1 MKRQI
6 KLPKPYVK
14 TLDGYIIKKFLG
26 TYVFAIVLIL
36 AIIVMFDINEKLDS
50 FMKAPVKAT
59 IFEYYLNYIPYMA
72 NQFSPL
78 FTFIAVIFFTS
89 KMAENSEIIA
99 ILSSGVSFRRLLLP
113 YMASALVIASFTF
126 VLDSYVIP
134 PANVKRINY
143 QNKYVKNK
151 AIDYGVNIQLQVTPG
166 EIAYMSR
173 FENSSKTAYN
183 FSLETFKDKKLVSRM
198 VATTAVYDTLYRWS
212 MKNYMIRNF
221 RGMREEIK
229 KGATLDTIIPIEPR
243 DFLIAE
249 NDHEKMTTPE
259 LKAYIDRQKMR
270 GVANI
275 KSFEIEYERRFAMT
289 GAAFILTLI
298 GMSLSS
304 RKVKS
309 GMGINIGISK
319 ASLRQGVSCR
329 SGAVLRVGRCAEDK
343 DGAVGSSVVWL
354 RMDMACCRLRQSFDG
369 NQHTECR
376 HPIEDGRAAPT
387 VVYRRVGACLLP

>member
-183 FSLETFKDKKLVSRM
+183 FSTHF
-198 VATTAVYDTLYRWS
+198 TA
-212 MKNYMIRNF
+212 
-221 RGMREEIK
+221 
-229 KGATLDTIIPIEPR
+229 
-243 DFLIAE
+243 
-249 NDHEKMTTPE
+249 
-259 LKAYIDRQKMR
+259 
-270 GVANI
+270 
-275 KSFEIEYERRFAMT
+275 
-289 GAAFILTLI
+289 
-298 GMSLSS
+298 
-304 RKVKS
+304 
-309 GMGINIGISK
+309 
-319 ASLRQGVSCR
+319 
-329 SGAVLRVGRCAEDK
+329 GR
-343 DGAVGSSVVWL
+343 
-354 RMDMACCRLRQSFDG
+354 
-369 NQHTECR
+369 
-376 HPIEDGRAAPT
+376 
-387 VVYRRVGACLLP
+387 

>member
-183 FSLETFKDKKLVSRM
+183 FSLE
-198 VATTAVYDTLYRWS
+198 
-212 MKNYMIRNF
+212 I
-221 RGMREEIK
+221 
-229 KGATLDTIIPIEPR
+229 
-243 DFLIAE
+243 
-249 NDHEKMTTPE
+249 
-259 LKAYIDRQKMR
+259 
-270 GVANI
+270 
-275 KSFEIEYERRFAMT
+275 
-289 GAAFILTLI
+289 
-298 GMSLSS
+298 
-304 RKVKS
+304 
-309 GMGINIGISK
+309 
-319 ASLRQGVSCR
+319 
-329 SGAVLRVGRCAEDK
+329 
-343 DGAVGSSVVWL
+343 
-354 RMDMACCRLRQSFDG
+354 
-369 NQHTECR
+369 
-376 HPIEDGRAAPT
+376 GRAH
-387 VVYRRVGACLLP
+387 V

>member
-183 FSLETFKDKKLVSRM
+183 FSLETFKGKKLVSRM

-249 NDHEKMTTPE
+249 NDHEKMTSPE

-309 GMGINIGISK
+309 GMGINIGIGLVLSFSYILFSTVTSTF
-319 ASLRQGVSCR
+319 AVSGYT
-329 SGAVLRVGRCAEDK
+329 SPFVAM
-343 DGAVGSSVVWL
+343 WIP
-354 RMDMACCRLRQSFDG
+354 
-369 NQHTECR
+369 N
-376 HPIEDGRAAPT
+376 
-387 VVYRRVGACLLP
+387 VVYLIIGIVLYNRAST

>member
-183 FSLETFKDKKLVSRM
+183 FSIETFKDKKLVSRM

-229 KGATLDTIIPIEPR
+229 KEP
-243 DFLIAE
+243 LS
-249 NDHEKMTTPE
+249 TP
-259 LKAYIDRQKMR
+259 
-270 GVANI
+270 
-275 KSFEIEYERRFAMT
+275 
-289 GAAFILTLI
+289 
-298 GMSLSS
+298 SS
-304 RKVKS
+304 RLS
-309 GMGINIGISK
+309 
-319 ASLRQGVSCR
+319 
-329 SGAVLRVGRCAEDK
+329 
-343 DGAVGSSVVWL
+343 
-354 RMDMACCRLRQSFDG
+354 
-369 NQHTECR
+369 
-376 HPIEDGRAAPT
+376 RAT
-387 VVYRRVGACLLP
+387 F

>member
-166 EIAYMSR
+166 EIAYMCVPAGRLHDVASR
-173 FENSSKTAYN
+173 SRRLKTKSSC
-183 FSLETFKDKKLVSRM
+183 
-198 VATTAVYDTLYRWS
+198 
-212 MKNYMIRNF
+212 
-221 RGMREEIK
+221 REW
-229 KGATLDTIIPIEPR
+229 LQR
-243 DFLIAE
+243 
-249 NDHEKMTTPE
+249 
-259 LKAYIDRQKMR
+259 
-270 GVANI
+270 
-275 KSFEIEYERRFAMT
+275 RRFTTHFTA
-289 GAAFILTLI
+289 
-298 GMSLSS
+298 
-304 RKVKS
+304 
-309 GMGINIGISK
+309 
-319 ASLRQGVSCR
+319 
-329 SGAVLRVGRCAEDK
+329 GR
-343 DGAVGSSVVWL
+343 
-354 RMDMACCRLRQSFDG
+354 
-369 NQHTECR
+369 
-376 HPIEDGRAAPT
+376 
-387 VVYRRVGACLLP
+387 

>member
-1 MKRQI
+1 M
-6 KLPKPYVK
+6 K

-198 VATTAVYDTLYRWS
+198 VATTAVYDTLFRWS

-229 KGATLDTIIPIEPR
+229 KGATIIPIEPR

-249 NDHEKMTTPE
+249 NDHEKMTSPE

-309 GMGINIGISK
+309 GMGINIGIGLVLSFSYILFSTVTSTF
-319 ASLRQGVSCR
+319 AVSGYT
-329 SGAVLRVGRCAEDK
+329 SPFVAM
-343 DGAVGSSVVWL
+343 WIP
-354 RMDMACCRLRQSFDG
+354 
-369 NQHTECR
+369 N
-376 HPIEDGRAAPT
+376 
-387 VVYRRVGACLLP
+387 VVYLIIGIVLYNRAST

>member
-183 FSLETFKDKKLVSRM
+183 FSLETFKDSSCLEWLQR
-198 VATTAVYDTLYRWS
+198 
-212 MKNYMIRNF
+212 
-221 RGMREEIK
+221 
-229 KGATLDTIIPIEPR
+229 
-243 DFLIAE
+243 
-249 NDHEKMTTPE
+249 
-259 LKAYIDRQKMR
+259 
-270 GVANI
+270 
-275 KSFEIEYERRFAMT
+275 RRFTTHFTA
-289 GAAFILTLI
+289 
-298 GMSLSS
+298 
-304 RKVKS
+304 
-309 GMGINIGISK
+309 
-319 ASLRQGVSCR
+319 
-329 SGAVLRVGRCAEDK
+329 GR
-343 DGAVGSSVVWL
+343 
-354 RMDMACCRLRQSFDG
+354 
-369 NQHTECR
+369 
-376 HPIEDGRAAPT
+376 
-387 VVYRRVGACLLP
+387 

>member
-198 VATTAVYDTLYRWS
+198 VATTAVYDTLFRWS

-229 KGATLDTIIPIEPR
+229 KGATIIPIEPR

-249 NDHEKMTTPE
+249 NDHEKMTSPE

-309 GMGINIGISK
+309 GMGINIGIGLVLSFSYILFSTVTSTF
-319 ASLRQGVSCR
+319 AVSGYT
-329 SGAVLRVGRCAEDK
+329 SPFVAM
-343 DGAVGSSVVWL
+343 WIP
-354 RMDMACCRLRQSFDG
+354 
-369 NQHTECR
+369 N
-376 HPIEDGRAAPT
+376 
-387 VVYRRVGACLLP
+387 VVYLIIGIVLYNRAST

>member
-134 PANVKRINY
+134 PAKVKRINY

-173 FENSSKTAYN
+173 FENSSKRHTI
-183 FSLETFKDKKLVSRM
+183 SRS
-198 VATTAVYDTLYRWS
+198 R
-212 MKNYMIRNF
+212 R
-221 RGMREEIK
+221 
-229 KGATLDTIIPIEPR
+229 
-243 DFLIAE
+243 
-249 NDHEKMTTPE
+249 
-259 LKAYIDRQKMR
+259 LKT
-270 GVANI
+270 
-275 KSFEIEYERRFAMT
+275 KS
-289 GAAFILTLI
+289 
-298 GMSLSS
+298 
-304 RKVKS
+304 
-309 GMGINIGISK
+309 
-319 ASLRQGVSCR
+319 SCR
-329 SGAVLRVGRCAEDK
+329 EWLQRRWFTTHFTAGR
-343 DGAVGSSVVWL
+343 
-354 RMDMACCRLRQSFDG
+354 
-369 NQHTECR
+369 
-376 HPIEDGRAAPT
+376 
-387 VVYRRVGACLLP
+387 

>member
-1 MKRQI
+1 
-6 KLPKPYVK
+6 
-14 TLDGYIIKKFLG
+14 
-26 TYVFAIVLIL
+26 
-36 AIIVMFDINEKLDS
+36 
-50 FMKAPVKAT
+50 
-59 IFEYYLNYIPYMA
+59 MA

-309 GMGINIGISK
+309 GMGINIGIGLVLSFSYILFSTVTSTF
-319 ASLRQGVSCR
+319 AVSGYT
-329 SGAVLRVGRCAEDK
+329 SPFVAM
-343 DGAVGSSVVWL
+343 WIP
-354 RMDMACCRLRQSFDG
+354 
-369 NQHTECR
+369 N
-376 HPIEDGRAAPT
+376 
-387 VVYRRVGACLLP
+387 VVYLIIGIVLYNRAST